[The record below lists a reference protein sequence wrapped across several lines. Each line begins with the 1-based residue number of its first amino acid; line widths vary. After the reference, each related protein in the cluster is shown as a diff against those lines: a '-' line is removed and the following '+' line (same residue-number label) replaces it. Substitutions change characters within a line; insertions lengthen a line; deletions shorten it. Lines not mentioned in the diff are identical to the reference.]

1 MPPKVAPQL
10 LDPQKPRQIGA
21 PSGGVFLGPIGLREC
36 QRHGPVQ
43 PDGGHVMKRTFLAAL
58 AILGAFAFLVLSI
71 ADREMRAGFQ
81 RLSEYEFPST
91 VP

>member
-1 MPPKVAPQL
+1 
-10 LDPQKPRQIGA
+10 
-21 PSGGVFLGPIGLREC
+21 
-36 QRHGPVQ
+36 
-43 PDGGHVMKRTFLAAL
+43 MKRSFLAVV

-81 RLSEYEFPST
+81 RLSEYKFPST

>member
-1 MPPKVAPQL
+1 
-10 LDPQKPRQIGA
+10 
-21 PSGGVFLGPIGLREC
+21 
-36 QRHGPVQ
+36 
-43 PDGGHVMKRTFLAAL
+43 MKRTFLAAV

-81 RLSEYEFPST
+81 RLSEYKFSST